1 MGKMNKI
8 LPTHIIFGLGKSGLS
23 CARYF
28 DRISQPYYLVDSR
41 NLPPSQEQVDRLSYC
56 KGTAF
61 GTIDDSL
68 LESCEQL
75 VVSPG
80 VALTTDFVTKA
91 INAGIDVCGDV
102 ELFARICDK
111 PIVAITGS
119 NGKSTVT
126 DLAEQL
132 INAANIDCQKGGN
145 IGLPVL
151 DFLPEMSADIY
162 VLELSSFQLDT
173 TESLKA
179 EVAVCLN
186 ITEDHMDRYPTFN
199 DYVKSKQ
206 KIFNHAHYSIFN
218 RDDQLTYPP
227 SINSENTW
235 SFSLVEPNEN
245 DEKISFLKKEDK
257 GSQLV
262 VTNQSIL
269 LAQQLNVTG
278 KHNWSNVLACLTIL
292 KCLDIEITEQILN
305 KLIAYKGLKHRFQL
319 VSRKNKCEWINDSK
333 ATNVGATVAAL
344 NSLDLSA
351 NQKVTLIA
359 GGDSKQSDLTP
370 LIEPINN
377 IVSHLI
383 LMGVDAQKIAQ
394 LPIQTNPYF
403 VDDMNQAVTK
413 ANELIEPND
422 IVLLSPACASLDM
435 YSSFEARG
443 DAFIDAVRECA

>member
-1 MGKMNKI
+1 MGQINKI

-41 NLPPSQEQVDRLSYC
+41 NLPPVQAQVDKLSFC
-56 KGTAF
+56 QGIAF

-68 LESCEQL
+68 LENCEQL

-80 VALTTDFVTKA
+80 VALTTNFVVKA
-91 INAGIDVCGDV
+91 IKAGVDVCGDV
-102 ELFARICDK
+102 ELFARICNK

-126 DLAEQL
+126 DLADQL
-132 INAANIDCQKGGN
+132 INAANINCQKGGN

-186 ITEDHMDRYPTFN
+186 VSEDHMDRYPAFN

-206 KIFNHAHYSIFN
+206 KIFNGAHFSIFN
-218 RDDQLTYPP
+218 RDDSLTYPS
-227 SINSENTW
+227 SISSESVW
-235 SFSLVEPNEN
+235 SFSLLEPENN
-245 DEKISFLKKEDK
+245 DERISYLKKENK
-257 GSQLV
+257 ENLLV
-262 VTNQSIL
+262 VNHQSIL
-269 LAQQLNVTG
+269 LAKKLNVTG
-278 KHNWSNVLACLTIL
+278 KHNWTNVLACLTIL
-292 KCLDIEITEQILN
+292 KCLDIKITEQVLN
-305 KLIAYKGLKHRFQL
+305 QLIAYKGLKHRFQL
-319 VSRKNKCEWINDSK
+319 ISRKNNCEWINDSK

-344 NSLDLSA
+344 NSLDLSV

-370 LIEPINN
+370 LIKPFNN
-377 IVSHLI
+377 IVDHLI
-383 LMGVDAQKIAQ
+383 LMGVDAKKIAQ
-394 LPIQTNPYF
+394 LPIQARPYF
-403 VDDMNQAVTK
+403 VDDMNQAVSK
-413 ANELIEPND
+413 ANELIEQGD

-443 DAFIDAVRECA
+443 DAFIEAVRECA

>member
-1 MGKMNKI
+1 MEQVNKI

-41 NLPPSQEQVDRLSYC
+41 NQPPGQDQVDTLSFC
-56 KGTAF
+56 QGIEF
-61 GTIDDSL
+61 GTIDESL
-68 LESCEQL
+68 LETCEQL

-80 VALTTDFVTKA
+80 VALTTDFVIKA
-91 INAGIDVCGDV
+91 IKAGIDVCGDV
-102 ELFARICDK
+102 ELFARTCNK

-126 DLAEQL
+126 DLADKL

-151 DFLPEMSADIY
+151 DFLPEMDADIY
-162 VLELSSFQLDT
+162 ILELSSFQLDT

-186 ITEDHMDRYPTFN
+186 ITEDHMDRYQTFN

-206 KIFNHAHYSIFN
+206 KIFRQAHFSIFN
-218 RDDQLTYPP
+218 RDDQLTYP
-227 SINSENTW
+227 SNIFSDNAW
-235 SFSLVEPNEN
+235 SFSLIEPSEN
-245 DEKISFLKKEDK
+245 DERTNFLKKTDDGNK
-257 GSQLV
+257 LV
-262 VTNQSIL
+262 VNDQAIL
-269 LAQQLNVTG
+269 STQKLNITG
-278 KHNWSNVLACLTIL
+278 KHNWSNVLASLTIL
-292 KCLDIEITEQILN
+292 KCLAIKITEPILEE
-305 KLIAYKGLKHRFQL
+305 LMAYKGLKHRFQL
-319 VSRKNKCEWINDSK
+319 VSRKNNCEWINDSK

-344 NSLDLSA
+344 NSLDLSSK
-351 NQKVTLIA
+351 QKVTLIA

-370 LIEPINN
+370 LIEPLNN

-383 LMGVDAQKIAQ
+383 LMGIDAEKIAQ
-394 LPIQTNPYF
+394 LPIQASPHF
-403 VDDMNQAVTK
+403 VEDMKQAVTK
-413 ANELIEPND
+413 ASELVSQGD

-443 DAFIDAVRECA
+443 EAFIEAVRECA